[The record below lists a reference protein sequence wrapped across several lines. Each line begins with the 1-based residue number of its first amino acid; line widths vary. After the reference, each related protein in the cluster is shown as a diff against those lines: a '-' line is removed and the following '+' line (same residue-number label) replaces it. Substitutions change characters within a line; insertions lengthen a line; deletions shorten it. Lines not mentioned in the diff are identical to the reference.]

1 MIKFYNTLTKNI
13 EVFKPINDEVKIYCC
28 GVTVY
33 DLCHL
38 GHARSYIAWDVLR
51 RFLIYSKYK
60 VRYVQN
66 FTDIDDKILKR
77 AKEKK
82 SSMKEVSE
90 KNIIEFHKDM
100 DALGIMRPDSMPKA
114 TNHICNICSFITI
127 LEEKGYA
134 YSRDGDVY
142 YSVFKNKSYGKLS
155 NQKIQEQNINQ
166 QGRMNKDE
174 NNKKINPQD
183 FALWKKAKDDEP
195 SFDSPWGKGRPGWHI
210 ECSAMVKDELGETID
225 IHLGGSDLIF
235 PHHENEIAQSESAN
249 GKKLANY
256 WLHNGMVNVNG
267 QKMSKSLK
275 NFKTI
280 RELIKSGI
288 SPMTL
293 RYFVL
298 TVNYRKPLD
307 FTEES
312 LKSAAE
318 AWKNINIALSLLEI
332 SKESTISFNQ
342 NEQNELI
349 EEKYRETVYDEISQ
363 KKQKFVDSLSN
374 DLNTAGAIAIIYELA
389 KPLKNFINQL
399 QRLNNVEINSNKKF
413 FLFENFI
420 TLKELTE
427 VLGLKK
433 EFALI
438 DNKIDEEQILSLI
451 NERLEAKKIKNY
463 EKADNIR
470 NLLKGKGIEL
480 IDQSPEKTTW
490 IRI

>member
-77 AKEKK
+77 AKEKN

-318 AWKNINIALSLLEI
+318 AWKNINLALSLIEI

-433 EFALI
+433 EVALI

-470 NLLKGKGIEL
+470 NFLKGKGIEL
-480 IDQSPEKTTW
+480 IDQSPEKTIW
-490 IRI
+490 IKI